1 MQRAEEIRDRLHK
14 RMFAQ
19 KKFGT
24 RDFPGAVCVRRLFF
38 APSGWPRLPRII
50 LAEGIFPFDDRQGAD
65 VHRVDDDVAPLLQED
80 DQAVDGLFGPLD
92 FHVDRAV
99 IEVFDSAG
107 QAQGRRP
114 LDGVVAEAH
123 ALDPAVEDD
132 VFSDDGICV
141 FHAPILAVPWNF
153 SKCKLNLQI
162 FRTKIFTFNL
172 HICYIYKQG
181 LNHFCKRG
189 HLP

>member
-14 RMFAQ
+14 PMFAQ
-19 KKFGT
+19 KNSA
-24 RDFPGAVCVRRLFF
+24 PGISRVPFASEGKICVIFLM
-38 APSGWPRLPRII
+38 ARLPRIL